1 MVLMALKYR
10 PGEIQGRGCTEIA
23 VSAGELSG
31 HICRNNLVLVQGF
44 FSGETF
50 CVVLFSQG
58 RLMPVNIMK
67 PYV

>member
-10 PGEIQGRGCTEIA
+10 PGEIQGGGCTEIA

-50 CVVLFSQG
+50 CVVLFS
-58 RLMPVNIMK
+58 
-67 PYV
+67 